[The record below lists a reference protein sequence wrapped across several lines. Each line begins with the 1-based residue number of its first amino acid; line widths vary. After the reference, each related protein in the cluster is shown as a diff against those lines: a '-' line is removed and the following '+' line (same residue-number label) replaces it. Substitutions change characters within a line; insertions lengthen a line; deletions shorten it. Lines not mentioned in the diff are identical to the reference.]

1 MAVNHVNV
9 IGNLTRDAVLQN
21 TNNGTP
27 VLNFTIA
34 FSESTRQ
41 SDGTY
46 KDIPQYVDCVMFG
59 NRAEKIAQYFTKGTK
74 LGIDGSLRYHTWED
88 HYYDASGNEVQVFT
102 RSGQPKSTKRSQL
115 QVIVDEFEFCSS
127 RNNGG
132 NNAAPNGGNGGYRQQ
147 APAAQA
153 PSANDYDSDVPF

>member
-41 SDGTY
+41 ADGTY

-74 LGIDGSLRYHTWED
+74 LGITLGRTITTTP
-88 HYYDASGNEVQVFT
+88 AAT
-102 RSGQPKSTKRSQL
+102 RSRS
-115 QVIVDEFEFCSS
+115 S
-127 RNNGG
+127 
-132 NNAAPNGGNGGYRQQ
+132 
-147 APAAQA
+147 PAAVSRS
-153 PSANDYDSDVPF
+153 PRSAASFR